1 MRSSL
6 AACSRACSY
15 VKGRKQDRVLVC
27 NSVAQSII
35 DSCRGE
41 HLEFVLTYTRLKKD
55 GSVAWRR
62 PIETMNNN
70 GWQNWRAR
78 SGLRGYRVHD
88 IRHTVGMRL
97 REAGVSEGT
106 RADILWHSHQGMTA
120 HYSD

>member
-1 MRSSL
+1 MFVVPRE
-6 AACSRACSY
+6 Y

-27 NSVAQSII
+27 NSVVQSIVH
-35 DSCRGE
+35 SCRGE
-41 HLEFVLTYTRLKKD
+41 HPEFVLTYTRLKKD